1 MLATVTS
8 VYTLLLG
15 MGILLVGSGLL
26 GMVVGLRAELEQFSG
41 SVIGIIMS
49 AFFFGYVLG
58 SYWCPVLIRRFGHIR
73 AFTAMAALAAASVL
87 VHALIVDP
95 IAWFVLRVITGICML
110 GLYMVIE
117 SWLNEQVDRS
127 RRGKVFAVYMT
138 VNLVALGLSQFLILV
153 YGPAGMA
160 SFLLVAMLFSLG
172 LIPIALT
179 NVREPSPVEAPSFSL
194 GHMFRMSPLG
204 VVGGFASGLVN
215 GAFWG
220 MGPVFAHRIGMDA
233 QAIAIFMSGIILGGA
248 LLQFP
253 IGHYSDRYDRRA
265 VLTYTA
271 IISAGIAAAAVFAA
285 QFSHALLIAVAI
297 LYGGFSFSVYSLSV
311 AHFNDQVEPGEIL
324 EATRGLLL
332 LNGMGAALGPALA
345 GGMMQVFGPRSL
357 LAYWAIVLGLLG
369 AFALWR
375 MRAGAPVPAEAQG
388 EFVPMSRT
396 SAAALEMDPRVEL
409 EPELDLGPQRAG

>member
-8 VYTLLLG
+8 IYTLLLG
-15 MGILLVGSGLL
+15 IGILLAGSGLL
-26 GMVVGLRAELEQFSG
+26 GTLVGLRAELEQFSG

-58 SYWCPVLIRRFGHIR
+58 SYWCPALIRRVGHIR
-73 AFTAMAALAAASVL
+73 AFAAMAALAAASVL
-87 VHALIVDP
+87 AHALVVHP

-117 SWLNEQVDRS
+117 SWLNEQVDRY

-138 VNLVALGLSQFLILV
+138 VNLLALGFSQFLILV
-153 YGPAGMA
+153 YGPSGIG
-160 SFLLVAMLFSLG
+160 SFALVAILFTLG

-179 NVREPSPVEAPSFSL
+179 SVREPTPVEAPSFSL
-194 GHMFRMSPLG
+194 RHMFQMSPLG

-220 MGPVFAHRIGMDA
+220 MAPVFAHRIGMDA
-233 QAIAIFMSGIILGGA
+233 QGIAIFMSGIILGGA

-253 IGHYSDRYDRRA
+253 IGHYSDRYDRRT
-265 VLTYTA
+265 VLTFTA
-271 IISAGIAAAAVFAA
+271 LISAGIAAAALFAS
-285 QFSHALLIAVAI
+285 QVSHALLIAVGI
-297 LYGGFSFSVYSLSV
+297 LYGGFSFSVYSLCV
-311 AHFNDQVEPGEIL
+311 AHLNDQVEAGESL

-332 LNGMGAALGPALA
+332 LNGIGAAMGPALA
-345 GGMMQVFGPRSL
+345 GGMMQMFGPHSL
-357 LAYWAIVLGLLG
+357 LAYWALVLGLLG

-375 MRAGAPVPAEAQG
+375 MRAGEPVPVEAQG

-396 SAAALEMDPRVEL
+396 SVAALEMDPRVDL
-409 EPELDLGPQRAG
+409 EPELDFDPQRAG